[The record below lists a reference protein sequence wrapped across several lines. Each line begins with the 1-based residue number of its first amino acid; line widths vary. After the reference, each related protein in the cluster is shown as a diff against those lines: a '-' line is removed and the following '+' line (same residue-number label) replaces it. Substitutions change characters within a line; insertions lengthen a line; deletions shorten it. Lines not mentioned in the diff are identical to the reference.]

1 MNDLWSDVD
10 QHLAGVGAPDG
21 MPCELTALVDE
32 FLGHTPPCAS
42 LPVLDYEFAA
52 APPPAPTGLLA
63 TWGPVF
69 PRPPPPG
76 SRNQRPLPGWTPPS
90 MTAFPR
96 AGCRRA
102 AFLAAVRRE
111 AKVAP
116 GEKPTIKV
124 NRLAK
129 ARPELA
135 TLLAWF
141 KWLNR
146 THVNQGY
153 SRNRDP
159 NRRGKRAGHGRRR

>member
-1 MNDLWSDVD
+1 MLDELDELLG
-10 QHLAGVGAPDG
+10 LAP
-21 MPCELTALVDE
+21 M
-32 FLGHTPPCAS
+32 
-42 LPVLDYEFAA
+42 
-52 APPPAPTGLLA
+52 PPPAAPAAPETFEELAARCAPPAPPAPPGLLA

-76 SRNQRPLPGWTPPS
+76 SRNQRPLPKWTPSS
-90 MTAFPR
+90 MVERADAGECPAAFPR